1 MRSRFLYKDLI
12 DLRKAGWKARREE
25 ETAKTLDEIKK
36 DFEREERVAAQQAQ
50 QMNRGYRGGGGG
62 GGRDNRSDRDRGGNM
77 NRGDHRGGR
86 RNDRDDGDYRGNN
99 NNRGFGGTPRQRKER
114 EVKVDK
120 DGFVEVATT
129 KGSGGGGSRF
139 GGPGPKILSRSDSG
153 KRESKSNKSFSSRT
167 ASVAPPPPVAVSEP
181 LSEDKLKQKA
191 KTLRTEYMEDPNEE
205 DVLLTFDECKGTPKA
220 GHVIVQV
227 SVDAALECK
236 DKERAAIIS
245 IISILFRK
253 GKLTSDDIGL
263 PFADIIEFID
273 SFVVD
278 CPRAMEYLGDMAA
291 EFFHIK
297 ALDVAWLC
305 GQAKKLEEYSGHL
318 IPNVIENCAKSLVKS
333 YGVDEA
339 KTLFGAA
346 NSALVGLL
354 GSERWNELA
363 GKTGLN

>member
-1 MRSRFLYKDLI
+1 
-12 DLRKAGWKARREE
+12 
-25 ETAKTLDEIKK
+25 
-36 DFEREERVAAQQAQ
+36 
-50 QMNRGYRGGGGG
+50 
-62 GGRDNRSDRDRGGNM
+62 M

-86 RNDRDDGDYRGNN
+86 RNDRDDGDYRGNSN
-99 NNRGFGGTPRQRKER
+99 SNRGFGGTPRQRKER

-120 DGFVEVATT
+120 DGFVEVAAT
-129 KGSGGGGSRF
+129 KGSGGGGGSRF
-139 GGPGPKILSRSDSG
+139 GGPGPKILSRSDGG
-153 KRESKSNKSFSSRT
+153 KRDNKSNKSSSSRST
-167 ASVAPPPPVAVSEP
+167 PVAPPPPVPVAAAAAVAEP

-191 KTLRTEYMEDPNEE
+191 KTLRTEYMEDPSEE
-205 DVLLTFDECKGTPKA
+205 DVLLTFDECKGTPRA

-245 IISILFRK
+245 VISILFRK

-278 CPRAMEYLGDMAA
+278 SPRAMEYLGDMAA

-305 GQAKKLEEYSGHL
+305 GQAKKLEEFSGHL
-318 IPNVIENCAKSLVKS
+318 IPDVIENCAKSLVKAYS
-333 YGVDEA
+333 VDEA

-346 NSALVGLL
+346 NSALIGLL
-354 GSERWNELA
+354 GAEKWNEIA